1 MLNSKSN
8 SSRPE
13 GWLPAGYSVPLAL
26 TARQE
31 RYCRRAVDINRFVYN
46 LCVATHRF
54 CRSNKLRWP
63 SRSSLESTRTLSGD
77 MLMKAGFRQS
87 GPRRDRAGT
96 TLTPSCGN
104 PEMPRSSATAG
115 SAAPGSATTSPGRS
129 PSWEKLTE
137 KLTPAPKSFPTP
149 VSGSTSGERDLS
161 PYWSDFTEAISSELW
176 LPTETGSDSSSSS
189 GLPNRTAAGSWFS
202 TTRITAPSRNS
213 PRIFSPS
220 CTPSVAGCTA
230 CAATATQSRR
240 IRVYPTGDQRR
251 TLRLWFDAARWCCNE
266 AVARLRRTGEPAN
279 WKAIKTEIIHAVPER
294 LRAAPYEVKSISV
307 RDDCRAVSEVRRRN
321 RSWQCVSRLNR
332 PKFRSRKAPR
342 QCFASAVSQAAY
354 HTILGQAT
362 RRIWR
367 QPADPVRRNDAKP
380 RPKAASLRWTPA
392 YDLVLGNRRRPHRR
406 LRQGASALIWSLLS
420 RAKLERRRLAKRN
433 KYRAASRMRVRIGN
447 LTDELHHQAA
457 RWLVDNFDVILL
469 PTFETSDMAR
479 RGARKL
485 RSKSV
490 RSLLTYAHY
499 RFQKFLTWKAWQVG
513 KELVLVNEAYTSK
526 TCSWSGEIIP
536 NLGGRR
542 AVAGS
547 DGVRVD
553 RDINGARG
561 IFLRTLGDTP
571 ALRQAAQEY
580 IGNCAVSVS

>member
-77 MLMKAGFRQS
+77 TLMKAGFRQS

-115 SAAPGSATTSPGRS
+115 SAAPSSATTSPGRS

-251 TLRLWFDAARWCCNE
+251 
-266 AVARLRRTGEPAN
+266 
-279 WKAIKTEIIHAVPER
+279 
-294 LRAAPYEVKSISV
+294 
-307 RDDCRAVSEVRRRN
+307 
-321 RSWQCVSRLNR
+321 
-332 PKFRSRKAPR
+332 
-342 QCFASAVSQAAY
+342 
-354 HTILGQAT
+354 
-362 RRIWR
+362 
-367 QPADPVRRNDAKP
+367 
-380 RPKAASLRWTPA
+380 
-392 YDLVLGNRRRPHRR
+392 
-406 LRQGASALIWSLLS
+406 
-420 RAKLERRRLAKRN
+420 
-433 KYRAASRMRVRIGN
+433 
-447 LTDELHHQAA
+447 
-457 RWLVDNFDVILL
+457 
-469 PTFETSDMAR
+469 
-479 RGARKL
+479 
-485 RSKSV
+485 
-490 RSLLTYAHY
+490 LTYAHY

-526 TCSWSGEIIP
+526 TCSWSGGIIP

>member
-1 MLNSKSN
+1 MDH
-8 SSRPE
+8 
-13 GWLPAGYSVPLAL
+13 AGH
-26 TARQE
+26 
-31 RYCRRAVDINRFVYN
+31 N
-46 LCVATHRF
+46 
-54 CRSNKLRWP
+54 
-63 SRSSLESTRTLSGD
+63 SRS
-77 MLMKAGFRQS
+77 QS
-87 GPRRDRAGT
+87 CAAKQRDD
-96 TLTPSCGN
+96 L
-104 PEMPRSSATAG
+104 
-115 SAAPGSATTSPGRS
+115 GRS
-129 PSWEKLTE
+129 PSWEKLTRNRFRHRCRAQ
-137 KLTPAPKSFPTP
+137 LPAC
-149 VSGSTSGERDLS
+149 
-161 PYWSDFTEAISSELW
+161 
-176 LPTETGSDSSSSS
+176 LPMDAAQNWTETGYD
-189 GLPNRTAAGSWFS
+189 N
-202 TTRITAPSRNS
+202 
-213 PRIFSPS
+213 
-220 CTPSVAGCTA
+220 
-230 CAATATQSRR
+230 Q
-240 IRVYPTGDQRR
+240 DQRR
-251 TLRLWFDAARWCCNE
+251 DWF
-266 AVARLRRTGEPAN
+266 
-279 WKAIKTEIIHAVPER
+279 
-294 LRAAPYEVKSISV
+294 
-307 RDDCRAVSEVRRRN
+307 
-321 RSWQCVSRLNR
+321 
-332 PKFRSRKAPR
+332 SRKP
-342 QCFASAVSQAAY
+342 
-354 HTILGQAT
+354 
-362 RRIWR
+362 
-367 QPADPVRRNDAKP
+367 
-380 RPKAASLRWTPA
+380 TPA
-392 YDLVLGNRRRPHRR
+392 TSPPEPSAGSN
-406 LRQGASALIWSLLS
+406 ASALIWTACCLAPSWNN
-420 RAKLERRRLAKRN
+420 RRLAKRN

>member
-1 MLNSKSN
+1 M
-8 SSRPE
+8 PHIP
-13 GWLPAGYSVPLAL
+13 G
-26 TARQE
+26 RQQ
-31 RYCRRAVDINRFVYN
+31 
-46 LCVATHRF
+46 L
-54 CRSNKLRWP
+54 RSN
-63 SRSSLESTRTLSGD
+63 LESTRTLSGD
-77 MLMKAGFRQS
+77 MLMKDGYRQS
-87 GPRRDRAGT
+87 GPRRD
-96 TLTPSCGN
+96 
-104 PEMPRSSATAG
+104 
-115 SAAPGSATTSPGRS
+115 
-129 PSWEKLTE
+129 
-137 KLTPAPKSFPTP
+137 
-149 VSGSTSGERDLS
+149 
-161 PYWSDFTEAISSELW
+161 
-176 LPTETGSDSSSSS
+176 
-189 GLPNRTAAGSWFS
+189 WFS
-202 TTRITAPSRNS
+202 ETD
-213 PRIFSPS
+213 
-220 CTPSVAGCTA
+220 AGHIA
-230 CAATATQSRR
+230 SGAFGRVQRLCAHLD
-240 IRVYPTGDQRR
+240 G
-251 TLRLWFDAARWCCNE
+251 
-266 AVARLRRTGEPAN
+266 
-279 WKAIKTEIIHAVPER
+279 
-294 LRAAPYEVKSISV
+294 
-307 RDDCRAVSEVRRRN
+307 
-321 RSWQCVSRLNR
+321 
-332 PKFRSRKAPR
+332 
-342 QCFASAVSQAAY
+342 
-354 HTILGQAT
+354 
-362 RRIWR
+362 
-367 QPADPVRRNDAKP
+367 
-380 RPKAASLRWTPA
+380 
-392 YDLVLGNRRRPHRR
+392 
-406 LRQGASALIWSLLS
+406 LLS

-457 RWLVDNFDVILL
+457 RRLVDNFDVILL

>member
-1 MLNSKSN
+1 M
-8 SSRPE
+8 
-13 GWLPAGYSVPLAL
+13 
-26 TARQE
+26 
-31 RYCRRAVDINRFVYN
+31 
-46 LCVATHRF
+46 
-54 CRSNKLRWP
+54 
-63 SRSSLESTRTLSGD
+63 
-77 MLMKAGFRQS
+77 
-87 GPRRDRAGT
+87 
-96 TLTPSCGN
+96 
-104 PEMPRSSATAG
+104 
-115 SAAPGSATTSPGRS
+115 
-129 PSWEKLTE
+129 
-137 KLTPAPKSFPTP
+137 
-149 VSGSTSGERDLS
+149 
-161 PYWSDFTEAISSELW
+161 
-176 LPTETGSDSSSSS
+176 
-189 GLPNRTAAGSWFS
+189 
-202 TTRITAPSRNS
+202 
-213 PRIFSPS
+213 
-220 CTPSVAGCTA
+220 
-230 CAATATQSRR
+230 
-240 IRVYPTGDQRR
+240 YPTGDQRR
-251 TLRLWFDAARWCCNE
+251 TLRLWFDAARWCYNE

-307 RDDCRAVSEVRRRN
+307 RDACRAVSEVRRRN
-321 RSWQCVSRLNR
+321 
-332 PKFRSRKAPR
+332 
-342 QCFASAVSQAAY
+342 
-354 HTILGQAT
+354 
-362 RRIWR
+362 
-367 QPADPVRRNDAKP
+367 
-380 RPKAASLRWTPA
+380 
-392 YDLVLGNRRRPHRR
+392 
-406 LRQGASALIWSLLS
+406 
-420 RAKLERRRLAKRN
+420 RRLAKRN

-457 RWLVDNFDVILL
+457 RRLVDNFDVILL

>member
-1 MLNSKSN
+1 MAVLSRRYSGLKSLYRRRDRNSEL
-8 SSRPE
+8 R
-13 GWLPAGYSVPLAL
+13 LPYGSCH
-26 TARQE
+26 TFQ
-31 RYCRRAVDINRFVYN
+31 
-46 LCVATHRF
+46 VAKL
-54 CRSNKLRWP
+54 RSN
-63 SRSSLESTRTLSGD
+63 LESTRTLSGD
-77 MLMKAGFRQS
+77 MLMKDGYRQS

-115 SAAPGSATTSPGRS
+115 SAAPSSATTSPGRS
-129 PSWEKLTE
+129 PSWEKLT
-137 KLTPAPKSFPTP
+137 PAPKAFGR
-149 VSGSTSGERDLS
+149 VQRL
-161 PYWSDFTEAISSELW
+161 
-176 LPTETGSDSSSSS
+176 
-189 GLPNRTAAGSWFS
+189 
-202 TTRITAPSRNS
+202 
-213 PRIFSPS
+213 
-220 CTPSVAGCTA
+220 
-230 CAATATQSRR
+230 CAHLD
-240 IRVYPTGDQRR
+240 G
-251 TLRLWFDAARWCCNE
+251 
-266 AVARLRRTGEPAN
+266 
-279 WKAIKTEIIHAVPER
+279 
-294 LRAAPYEVKSISV
+294 
-307 RDDCRAVSEVRRRN
+307 
-321 RSWQCVSRLNR
+321 
-332 PKFRSRKAPR
+332 
-342 QCFASAVSQAAY
+342 
-354 HTILGQAT
+354 
-362 RRIWR
+362 
-367 QPADPVRRNDAKP
+367 
-380 RPKAASLRWTPA
+380 
-392 YDLVLGNRRRPHRR
+392 
-406 LRQGASALIWSLLS
+406 LLS

>member
-1 MLNSKSN
+1 M
-8 SSRPE
+8 
-13 GWLPAGYSVPLAL
+13 
-26 TARQE
+26 
-31 RYCRRAVDINRFVYN
+31 
-46 LCVATHRF
+46 
-54 CRSNKLRWP
+54 
-63 SRSSLESTRTLSGD
+63 
-77 MLMKAGFRQS
+77 
-87 GPRRDRAGT
+87 
-96 TLTPSCGN
+96 
-104 PEMPRSSATAG
+104 
-115 SAAPGSATTSPGRS
+115 
-129 PSWEKLTE
+129 
-137 KLTPAPKSFPTP
+137 
-149 VSGSTSGERDLS
+149 
-161 PYWSDFTEAISSELW
+161 
-176 LPTETGSDSSSSS
+176 
-189 GLPNRTAAGSWFS
+189 
-202 TTRITAPSRNS
+202 
-213 PRIFSPS
+213 
-220 CTPSVAGCTA
+220 
-230 CAATATQSRR
+230 
-240 IRVYPTGDQRR
+240 YPTGDQRR

-321 RSWQCVSRLNR
+321 R
-332 PKFRSRKAPR
+332 
-342 QCFASAVSQAAY
+342 
-354 HTILGQAT
+354 
-362 RRIWR
+362 
-367 QPADPVRRNDAKP
+367 
-380 RPKAASLRWTPA
+380 
-392 YDLVLGNRRRPHRR
+392 
-406 LRQGASALIWSLLS
+406 
-420 RAKLERRRLAKRN
+420 RLAKRN

-490 RSLLTYAHY
+490 RSLLTYDHY

>member
-1 MLNSKSN
+1 MAVLSRRYSGLKSPYRRRDRNSEL
-8 SSRPE
+8 R
-13 GWLPAGYSVPLAL
+13 LPYGSCHKF
-26 TARQE
+26 Q
-31 RYCRRAVDINRFVYN
+31 
-46 LCVATHRF
+46 VAKL
-54 CRSNKLRWP
+54 RSN
-63 SRSSLESTRTLSGD
+63 LESTRTLSGD
-77 MLMKAGFRQS
+77 MLMKDGYRQS
-87 GPRRDRAGT
+87 GPRRD
-96 TLTPSCGN
+96 
-104 PEMPRSSATAG
+104 
-115 SAAPGSATTSPGRS
+115 
-129 PSWEKLTE
+129 
-137 KLTPAPKSFPTP
+137 
-149 VSGSTSGERDLS
+149 
-161 PYWSDFTEAISSELW
+161 
-176 LPTETGSDSSSSS
+176 
-189 GLPNRTAAGSWFS
+189 WFS
-202 TTRITAPSRNS
+202 ETD
-213 PRIFSPS
+213 
-220 CTPSVAGCTA
+220 AGHIA
-230 CAATATQSRR
+230 SGAFGRVQRLCAH
-240 IRVYPTGDQRR
+240 
-251 TLRLWFDAARWCCNE
+251 L
-266 AVARLRRTGEPAN
+266 
-279 WKAIKTEIIHAVPER
+279 
-294 LRAAPYEVKSISV
+294 
-307 RDDCRAVSEVRRRN
+307 DD
-321 RSWQCVSRLNR
+321 
-332 PKFRSRKAPR
+332 
-342 QCFASAVSQAAY
+342 
-354 HTILGQAT
+354 
-362 RRIWR
+362 
-367 QPADPVRRNDAKP
+367 
-380 RPKAASLRWTPA
+380 
-392 YDLVLGNRRRPHRR
+392 
-406 LRQGASALIWSLLS
+406 LLS

-513 KELVLVNEAYTSK
+513 KELMLVNEAYTSK

>member
-1 MLNSKSN
+1 M
-8 SSRPE
+8 
-13 GWLPAGYSVPLAL
+13 
-26 TARQE
+26 
-31 RYCRRAVDINRFVYN
+31 
-46 LCVATHRF
+46 
-54 CRSNKLRWP
+54 
-63 SRSSLESTRTLSGD
+63 
-77 MLMKAGFRQS
+77 
-87 GPRRDRAGT
+87 
-96 TLTPSCGN
+96 
-104 PEMPRSSATAG
+104 
-115 SAAPGSATTSPGRS
+115 
-129 PSWEKLTE
+129 
-137 KLTPAPKSFPTP
+137 
-149 VSGSTSGERDLS
+149 
-161 PYWSDFTEAISSELW
+161 
-176 LPTETGSDSSSSS
+176 
-189 GLPNRTAAGSWFS
+189 
-202 TTRITAPSRNS
+202 
-213 PRIFSPS
+213 
-220 CTPSVAGCTA
+220 
-230 CAATATQSRR
+230 
-240 IRVYPTGDQRR
+240 
-251 TLRLWFDAARWCCNE
+251 
-266 AVARLRRTGEPAN
+266 
-279 WKAIKTEIIHAVPER
+279 
-294 LRAAPYEVKSISV
+294 
-307 RDDCRAVSEVRRRN
+307 SEVRRRN
-321 RSWQCVSRLNR
+321 RQ
-332 PKFRSRKAPR
+332 
-342 QCFASAVSQAAY
+342 
-354 HTILGQAT
+354 
-362 RRIWR
+362 
-367 QPADPVRRNDAKP
+367 
-380 RPKAASLRWTPA
+380 
-392 YDLVLGNRRRPHRR
+392 
-406 LRQGASALIWSLLS
+406 
-420 RAKLERRRLAKRN
+420 LAKRN

>member
-1 MLNSKSN
+1 MAVLSRRYSGLKSPYRRRDRNSEL
-8 SSRPE
+8 R
-13 GWLPAGYSVPLAL
+13 LPYGSCH
-26 TARQE
+26 TFQ
-31 RYCRRAVDINRFVYN
+31 
-46 LCVATHRF
+46 VAKL
-54 CRSNKLRWP
+54 RSN
-63 SRSSLESTRTLSGD
+63 LESTRTLSGD
-77 MLMKAGFRQS
+77 MLMKDGYRHS

-115 SAAPGSATTSPGRS
+115 SAAPSSATTSPGRS
-129 PSWEKLTE
+129 PSWE

-176 LPTETGSDSSSSS
+176 LPTETGTDAGHIAS
-189 GLPNRTAAGSWFS
+189 GAFGRVQRL
-202 TTRITAPSRNS
+202 
-213 PRIFSPS
+213 
-220 CTPSVAGCTA
+220 
-230 CAATATQSRR
+230 CAHLD
-240 IRVYPTGDQRR
+240 G
-251 TLRLWFDAARWCCNE
+251 
-266 AVARLRRTGEPAN
+266 
-279 WKAIKTEIIHAVPER
+279 
-294 LRAAPYEVKSISV
+294 
-307 RDDCRAVSEVRRRN
+307 
-321 RSWQCVSRLNR
+321 
-332 PKFRSRKAPR
+332 
-342 QCFASAVSQAAY
+342 
-354 HTILGQAT
+354 
-362 RRIWR
+362 
-367 QPADPVRRNDAKP
+367 
-380 RPKAASLRWTPA
+380 
-392 YDLVLGNRRRPHRR
+392 
-406 LRQGASALIWSLLS
+406 LLS

-457 RWLVDNFDVILL
+457 RWLVDNFDAILL

-490 RSLLTYAHY
+490 RSLLTYARY

>member
-1 MLNSKSN
+1 MRTYDLTTASG
-8 SSRPE
+8 RP
-13 GWLPAGYSVPLAL
+13 Y
-26 TARQE
+26 
-31 RYCRRAVDINRFVYN
+31 
-46 LCVATHRF
+46 
-54 CRSNKLRWP
+54 
-63 SRSSLESTRTLSGD
+63 
-77 MLMKAGFRQS
+77 
-87 GPRRDRAGT
+87 
-96 TLTPSCGN
+96 
-104 PEMPRSSATAG
+104 
-115 SAAPGSATTSPGRS
+115 
-129 PSWEKLTE
+129 
-137 KLTPAPKSFPTP
+137 
-149 VSGSTSGERDLS
+149 
-161 PYWSDFTEAISSELW
+161 
-176 LPTETGSDSSSSS
+176 
-189 GLPNRTAAGSWFS
+189 
-202 TTRITAPSRNS
+202 
-213 PRIFSPS
+213 
-220 CTPSVAGCTA
+220 
-230 CAATATQSRR
+230 
-240 IRVYPTGDQRR
+240 
-251 TLRLWFDAARWCCNE
+251 
-266 AVARLRRTGEPAN
+266 RTGEPSLAEL
-279 WKAIKTEIIHAVPER
+279 KEQLIKTGRLAPSR
-294 LRAAPYEVKSISV
+294 LLRASRTYRQAG
-307 RDDCRAVSEVRRRN
+307 AVLSPRRRHKPLCLQPLCCHPPVLPLQQTPLALSEQLGIHQN
-321 RSWQCVSRLNR
+321 TLRRYADEGRIQTIRTPPGQGRYDVDAFLRESRDATLVCYCRVS
-332 PKFRSRKAPR
+332 S
-342 QCFASAVSQAAY
+342 
-354 HTILGQAT
+354 
-362 RRIWR
+362 
-367 QPADPVRRNDAKP
+367 
-380 RPKAASLRWTPA
+380 
-392 YDLVLGNRRRPHRR
+392 
-406 LRQGASALIWSLLS
+406 
-420 RAKLERRRLAKRN
+420 AKLERRRLAKRN